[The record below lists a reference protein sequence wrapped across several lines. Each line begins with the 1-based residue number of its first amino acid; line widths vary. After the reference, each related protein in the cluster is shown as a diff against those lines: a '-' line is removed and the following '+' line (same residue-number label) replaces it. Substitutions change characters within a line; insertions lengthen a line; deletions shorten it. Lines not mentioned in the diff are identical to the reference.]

1 MIAQRTWFSAAPR
14 FPWPVH
20 WKAWAYF
27 AGWGAFLA
35 LPWIVLVARQH
46 FPESLLWPWAV
57 AGLMFWDLR
66 GAFRLTPQTPSTL
79 PSAASAAAR
88 PAAPVA
94 AGASSVPAGFPE
106 IEFLETP
113 RFVVQRR

>member
-35 LPWIVLVARQH
+35 LPWTILVARQH
-46 FPESLLWPWAV
+46 FPESLVWPWAV

-66 GAFRLTPQTPSTL
+66 SAFRGVAPTPIAGTSTG
-79 PSAASAAAR
+79 R
-88 PAAPVA
+88 PAADNCPTFPT
-94 AGASSVPAGFPE
+94 AGTTPDHE
-106 IEFLETP
+106 IQFLETP
-113 RFVVQRR
+113 RFVVQSR